1 MAWRSSGSSNKE
13 LTDNLFRHGLITSP
27 QVKSAMENVGATNG
41 FYLAYLIYSE
51 LSHTGA
57 LPSYLPTLPR

>member
-41 FYLAYLIYSE
+41 FYLAYLILLGVVPHRS
-51 LSHTGA
+51 SA
-57 LPSYLPTLPR
+57 QLPTYPT